1 MARPKTNHEE
11 KKAQILSAAM
21 KTFAQHGYEGTTN
34 KLIAAEVR
42 HDTGQSF
49 SPALIYHYFPEGK
62 LQLLETVVHSY
73 QPLQNLGRVLQ
84 QETAAP
90 PDIFLPRAARAY
102 IQIFKEPGMARMA
115 RIFFIEGPR
124 HPELAQHIFGRIMP
138 IILLPLA
145 NYLQRQADQGHIRP
159 INPFAAIFQFFG
171 PLLIRAFATENLR
184 QMEQLPFPLPDDDE
198 MIASH
203 VQTFLHGITLD
214 TSAQQQAEGG
224 S

>member
-42 HDTGQSF
+42 HATGQSF
-49 SPALIYHYFPEGK
+49 TPALIYHYFPEGK

-73 QPLQNLGRVLQ
+73 QPLQNLSRVLQ
-84 QETAAP
+84 QETDAP
-90 PDIFLPRAARAY
+90 PETFLPRAAHAY
-102 IQIFKEPGMARMA
+102 IQIFQEPSMARMA

-145 NYLQRQADQGHIRP
+145 NYLQRQADQGTIRP

-171 PLLIRAFATENLR
+171 PLLIRAFATENLHLID
-184 QMEQLPFPLPDDDE
+184 QLPFPLPDDDE

-203 VQTFLHGITLD
+203 VQTFLRGITLD
-214 TSAQQQAEGG
+214 TSAHHQ